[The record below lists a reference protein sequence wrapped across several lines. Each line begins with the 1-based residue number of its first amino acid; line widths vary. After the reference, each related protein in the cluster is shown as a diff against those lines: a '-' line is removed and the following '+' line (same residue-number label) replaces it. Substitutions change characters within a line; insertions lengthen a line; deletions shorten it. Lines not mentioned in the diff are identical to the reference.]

1 MSDILFTIHGFKI
14 RANTIYQITEKLDS
28 SATEGFKEYKTTK
41 AIHPDISNEEP
52 GAIFDSTLGIW
63 DTGLYVNSRAL
74 REAVPVEAERTKL
87 VSDVNKYITKPLEK
101 LRGAGLLSHS
111 TDNNEFWDNYRISIK
126 KGEFFNTDTVEDL
139 YKIYLS
145 ILHKYVT
152 PKALESHPAFKNTQ
166 YCIIDKED
174 AVDRKMEHE
183 MDLMQASGIFYSL
196 LKEKPKD
203 LSLILDYLKMGVS
216 EKTEDRVL
224 TSLFNNWLKD
234 KTDGYQNAK
243 VFVKT
248 YESFLTEG
256 GEKEIFYY
264 SKMKEL
270 ISKGVIKQRKNEIWF
285 EDEFIAA
292 DLRAASR
299 TIMATPDLEKR
310 ILKHIE

>member
-1 MSDILFTIHGFKI
+1 
-14 RANTIYQITEKLDS
+14 
-28 SATEGFKEYKTTK
+28 
-41 AIHPDISNEEP
+41 
-52 GAIFDSTLGIW
+52 
-63 DTGLYVNSRAL
+63 
-74 REAVPVEAERTKL
+74 
-87 VSDVNKYITKPLEK
+87 
-101 LRGAGLLSHS
+101 
-111 TDNNEFWDNYRISIK
+111 
-126 KGEFFNTDTVEDL
+126 
-139 YKIYLS
+139 
-145 ILHKYVT
+145 
-152 PKALESHPAFKNTQ
+152 
-166 YCIIDKED
+166 
-174 AVDRKMEHE
+174 